1 MGTLNWSTTY
11 IAESISTLQY
21 LQFGTHLTKAYV
33 AEMSCN
39 LLIEFATYMLKINSL
54 IPLKYFAACIIV
66 ILTADKHMHSK
77 CPKQVLCG
85 PFVSLM

>member
-33 AEMSCN
+33 AEMSWN
-39 LLIEFATYMLKINSL
+39 LLIEFATHMLKINSL
-54 IPLKYFAACIIV
+54 IPLKYFTACIIV
-66 ILTADKHMHSK
+66 ILTADKHMHSILSK
-77 CPKQVLCG
+77 CCVDRL
-85 PFVSLM
+85 